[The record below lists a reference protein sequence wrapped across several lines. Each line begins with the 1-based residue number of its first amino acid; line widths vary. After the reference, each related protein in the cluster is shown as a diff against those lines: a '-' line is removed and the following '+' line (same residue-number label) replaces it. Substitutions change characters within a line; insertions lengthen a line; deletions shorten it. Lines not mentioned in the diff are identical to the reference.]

1 MDANGDLYLCG
12 LILRN
17 KRYCIGNIINNTKNE
32 IIENIKKV
40 VEDIKNVDWND
51 CCPAL
56 NRTAKENEQLVCP
69 IIYAKKIEKDD

>member
-17 KRYCIGNIINNTKNE
+17 KRYCIGNIINNTTSE

-40 VEDIKNVDWND
+40 VEDIKNTERRD

-56 NRTAKENEQLVCP
+56 NRNVKENEQLVCP
-69 IIYAKKIEKDD
+69 VIYVRKLEKDD